1 MNVKKMFAATAGMLI
16 VASSL
21 PVSVLGAASYSDEL
35 QGAYNYAY
43 SKGITTM
50 SSIDNANMYGEL
62 TRGQL
67 AKMISNWAEK
77 ELGTKADETK
87 VCSFA
92 DAQTAEGDLAAYVKK
107 ACQMG
112 LMGQG
117 ITSFRPNDKVTRG
130 EFGTTLSRAIWG
142 TKYDGA
148 TPYYANHLQALKD
161 KGIMTKIENPSQM
174 EIRGYV
180 MLMLERTSKTDA
192 TKAQCNDPVTVLA
205 CTMGAASCP
214 AQCKGAKN
222 QTGTVNTG
230 AEARGDLTVSV
241 ADQATSVKTA
251 PKGIF
256 VANTIK
262 FDASE
267 KITLETLTLKRT
279 GLSTRTDV
287 EKIWLEKNGVAVT
300 NAATLGSD
308 GLAVL
313 NFKNGRNT
321 INGTENLELVVQ
333 LKSTADTG
341 NEITFEL
348 TNATASARNISV
360 KGTTTTYRIAGYKV
374 VELLADKVNNND
386 STYQLGQA
394 DYVIGQFA
402 LQSESAKDD
411 RNVNV
416 RSLTF
421 RNNGSSDF
429 GIMFKNLK
437 VYIDSKVV
445 SNKVE
450 VNGRDI
456 TISLDKDVLKANKRA
471 LYTIRAEVANLD
483 RVGETVQLKL
493 ANAKDIIADEDDT
506 GFRTNVK
513 FASTWPSGE
522 LAKYTFSGGRVMLQ
536 TKAGF
541 PRTIDAGIGANDV
554 AIAEGQISVRENV
567 SLPKIVIEYD
577 TTHPTTNVKKW
588 STNDA
593 KGKDSIKRLVLEVDG
608 SRFTADNDGN
618 GKFVFDKNTIVVRKN
633 STVRLLASLDS
644 GVTQGKVIKMPAS
657 FGSSLMEGNG
667 EYQSNSEPLR
677 NGDIA
682 GSINI
687 STISIRDANLS
698 SVSTTVN
705 DGTQKTVFEGKLSS
719 KDKDVNV
726 NSFKVELNAALANA
740 TDSIDVTLNVNGQPF
755 STQTLKNGSTSFD
768 FNSIGTIK
776 AGSEMP
782 VSLTVIPNIST
793 AQDVTLKLKASGTD
807 NNGNPTATSEEYSA
821 KLEVKSNATIEVTN
835 AVTADRVMEPA
846 VNAILYEGNL
856 NVTNGS
862 TELTS
867 FKFTE
872 VKGAGLT
879 VSNYKLY
886 VDGDFV
892 AENATQPDFTA
903 LTQNLEQGN
912 RKVTVRANVVSAASA
927 TPANFKYEANDI
939 TVNTVNSHKKAN
951 TYFAKGFFL
960 LAKKSESNGVV
971 TLTLNNNSPKTVDVK
986 KLKFDAI
993 ADVASASVNGQAVDA
1008 AGAVAVQSVPANA
1021 TIEIQFVAKKDNTVK
1036 LEGVE
1041 YNVTDGSDNYTY
1053 ELTKDNA
1060 SVGAWGN
1067 FFSSK

>member
-1 MNVKKMFAATAGMLI
+1 M
-16 VASSL
+16 
-21 PVSVLGAASYSDEL
+21 
-35 QGAYNYAY
+35 
-43 SKGITTM
+43 
-50 SSIDNANMYGEL
+50 
-62 TRGQL
+62 
-67 AKMISNWAEK
+67 
-77 ELGTKADETK
+77 
-87 VCSFA
+87 
-92 DAQTAEGDLAAYVKK
+92 
-107 ACQMG
+107 
-112 LMGQG
+112 
-117 ITSFRPNDKVTRG
+117 
-130 EFGTTLSRAIWG
+130 
-142 TKYDGA
+142 
-148 TPYYANHLQALKD
+148 
-161 KGIMTKIENPSQM
+161 
-174 EIRGYV
+174 
-180 MLMLERTSKTDA
+180 
-192 TKAQCNDPVTVLA
+192 
-205 CTMGAASCP
+205 
-214 AQCKGAKN
+214 
-222 QTGTVNTG
+222 
-230 AEARGDLTVSV
+230 
-241 ADQATSVKTA
+241 
-251 PKGIF
+251 
-256 VANTIK
+256 
-262 FDASE
+262 
-267 KITLETLTLKRT
+267 
-279 GLSTRTDV
+279 
-287 EKIWLEKNGVAVT
+287 
-300 NAATLGSD
+300 
-308 GLAVL
+308 
-313 NFKNGRNT
+313 
-321 INGTENLELVVQ
+321 
-333 LKSTADTG
+333 
-341 NEITFEL
+341 
-348 TNATASARNISV
+348 
-360 KGTTTTYRIAGYKV
+360 
-374 VELLADKVNNND
+374 
-386 STYQLGQA
+386 
-394 DYVIGQFA
+394 
-402 LQSESAKDD
+402 
-411 RNVNV
+411 
-416 RSLTF
+416 
-421 RNNGSSDF
+421 
-429 GIMFKNLK
+429 
-437 VYIDSKVV
+437 
-445 SNKVE
+445 
-450 VNGRDI
+450 
-456 TISLDKDVLKANKRA
+456 
-471 LYTIRAEVANLD
+471 YTIRAEVANLD

-618 GKFVFDKNTIVVRKN
+618 GKFVFDTNTIVVRKN

-687 STISIRDANLS
+687 STISIRDAKFQLIGKNLS

-986 KLKFDAI
+986 KLKFDTI

-1021 TIEIQFVAKKDNTVK
+1021 TIEIQFVAKKDKTVK